1 MKTTLEKWHLGMIT
15 LTHISRRNY
24 NGQCT
29 AASSP
34 MDVNNW
40 QEDQKKLRD
49 SIFIVCKALFQY

>member
-40 QEDQKKLRD
+40 QEDQKN
-49 SIFIVCKALFQY
+49 